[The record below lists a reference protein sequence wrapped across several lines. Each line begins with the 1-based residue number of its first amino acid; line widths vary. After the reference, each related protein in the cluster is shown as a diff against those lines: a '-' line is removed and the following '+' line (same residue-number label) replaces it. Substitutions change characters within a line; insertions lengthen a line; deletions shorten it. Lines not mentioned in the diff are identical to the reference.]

1 MLWRLDSS
9 PCYLQADLAGLSRSE
24 DLRLEIHRTI
34 RHMKI
39 DICELSKCVS
49 HPRMHTITKSLLNF
63 HHK

>member
-9 PCYLQADLAGLSRSE
+9 ACYLQVGLAVLSRSE

-39 DICELSKCVS
+39 DICELSRCVS
-49 HPRMHTITKSLLNF
+49 LFSF
-63 HHK
+63 AFD